1 MKIFLNFVYI
11 DLFYI
16 ALFFAHP
23 SLTIVFYFLLF
34 NGSRFTDPLASLEQW
49 SIIRIY
55 LEYIMWFTKNPLAVI
70 FLSIV
75 LHYFGVWFMEWID
88 TLYCVRESYR
98 PNANLSLKL
107 FGLYFRCF
115 WVVAIFMTF
124 VEIHIVL
131 DSRK

>member
-1 MKIFLNFVYI
+1 
-11 DLFYI
+11 
-16 ALFFAHP
+16 
-23 SLTIVFYFLLF
+23 
-34 NGSRFTDPLASLEQW
+34 
-49 SIIRIY
+49 
-55 LEYIMWFTKNPLAVI
+55 MWFTKNPLAVI
-70 FLSIV
+70 VLSIV

-115 WVVAIFMTF
+115 WILALFMTF